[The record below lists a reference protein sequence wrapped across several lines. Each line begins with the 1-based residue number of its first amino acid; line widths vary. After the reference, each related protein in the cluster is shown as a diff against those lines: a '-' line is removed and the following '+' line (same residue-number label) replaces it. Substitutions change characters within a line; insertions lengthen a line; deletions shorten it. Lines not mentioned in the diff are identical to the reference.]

1 MFRVAVAAIE
11 ASKPASDSLPRRVT
25 VSSMVNPKVLA
36 IGKVMAI
43 EVRSF
48 SKSRADWVVATAI
61 VLTTR
66 LISDE
71 SRLNARRAAP
81 ATSAASGS
89 AAPVAAAKS
98 SMALVEFRI
107 SVWLKPSL
115 ARLI

>member
-1 MFRVAVAAIE
+1 MV
-11 ASKPASDSLPRRVT
+11 KPKA
-25 VSSMVNPKVLA
+25 LA
-36 IGKVMAI
+36 TGNVMATD
-43 EVRSF
+43 VRSF
-48 SKSRADWVVATAI
+48 SKSRAVLVVETAI

-81 ATSAASGS
+81 ATAAASGS

-107 SVWLKPSL
+107 SVSLKPSF